1 MSSSALDPDLDWDD
15 SDDTRTLLDHTAAMS
30 TKSASGAQHGTAQQR
45 KMALVAD
52 ALEKTGMG
60 RYQWAIF
67 CLCGFGYTLDLMWA
81 QAFSLIAPR
90 IQIELGIPNAQYGDI
105 FSLFHAGLTIGALT
119 WGVLVDILGRRVAFN
134 ATVGMTAVFG
144 LVIGSL
150 ESWTAI
156 LTVVFFVGF
165 GLGGNIPID
174 ATIVMEFIPKK
185 NRYLLA
191 ALSAFQ
197 PLGVIITALISWALV
212 PRYACPFSTPAGSCK
227 FTAPGAACC
236 TKASNYGWRYAV
248 FTLGAISLAAFVA
261 RFFLFTF
268 RESPRFL
275 IAHGRDAEA
284 VRVVHEVASFN
295 HLSSSLS
302 LQQLEACDAEE
313 FERRGS
319 DATLNGNGEDPV
331 VGGRLRGGVQGKVVD
346 GVREA
351 GNHLREL
358 FDGWTMARLTVLTW
372 VVYGADYWAFSIAG
386 AFLPKLLAERGA
398 AAHFSTAQT
407 YRNYIYTSLP
417 GLPGVALGA
426 SLIEVKALG
435 RRWAMVITA
444 ALMGA
449 AMVSFV
455 GVRSPQAGVGFN
467 AMEYFFQSA
476 FNAIL
481 YGWTPEA
488 FPARVRGTASGL
500 ASCAGRLASIVSPI
514 VAAHVLSDGKGAATA
529 IYIGAGGAF
538 LASVLCVGLRETR
551 GVEDADSGEREGDG
565 SSVECS

>member
-1 MSSSALDPDLDWDD
+1 MSTLDWDD
-15 SDDTRTLLDHTAAMS
+15 SDDTRTLLSHTTAMS
-30 TKSASGAQHGTAQQR
+30 TKSASNGLGARHGTAQQR

-144 LVIGSL
+144 LVVGSL
-150 ESWTAI
+150 ESWTGI

-212 PRYACPFSTPAGSCK
+212 PHYACPFSTPAGSCK
-227 FTAPGAACC
+227 FAAPGADCC

-275 IAHGRDAEA
+275 IAHGRDVEA

-295 HLSSSLS
+295 RLPSPSSLLS
-302 LQQLEACDAEE
+302 IEQLEAEE

-319 DATLNGNGEDPV
+319 DTTLNGDIEA
-331 VGGRLRGGVQGKVVD
+331 GRERGRGGVQGKVVD

-351 GNHLREL
+351 GNHLKEL
-358 FDGWTMARLTVLTW
+358 FNGWTMARLTVLTW

-455 GVRSPQAGVGFN
+455 GVRSARAGVGFN

-551 GVEDADSGEREGDG
+551 GVEDADAGADPGEGGEIN
-565 SSVECS
+565 E